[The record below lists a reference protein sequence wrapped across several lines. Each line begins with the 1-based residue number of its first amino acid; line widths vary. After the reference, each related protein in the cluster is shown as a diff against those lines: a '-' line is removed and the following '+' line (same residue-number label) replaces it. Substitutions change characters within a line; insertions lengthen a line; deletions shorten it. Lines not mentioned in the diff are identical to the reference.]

1 MSRQLVQRC
10 NGATAQERLFWSK
23 MARLDQHHN
32 VSIPTLRQVLEQAT
46 RMSKDQ
52 NGDVHELAACAYQ
65 DPIIT
70 LAILRRANSLEFATN
85 RTAIVSLSA
94 AIMRL
99 GWENVAEI
107 MDDLA
112 KITELKSEKR
122 TKWLELHRRNCRR
135 AGIVAR
141 IMSEEL
147 ANDITDYCHTAA
159 LFLSLGDM
167 VAVVSLGSLYV
178 ELAENQPLSR
188 VNYRIAT
195 DYNLDTERVRT
206 DYLHANGAPQ
216 AIIEVVDRN
225 VHSKETSHRLLRPI
239 VFSSAELIEAFDTN
253 KLNKYTSQ
261 QDLPPQSNLRLIK
274 IPPQQY
280 ERMLDKIQSFLEMDR
295 AILDSIKQAELEKT
309 ETIADGEPLSG
320 REKQEDPGTKS
331 EQIKE
336 IASQIAKNLDDP
348 ATTVTAVTG
357 SEDLATV
364 ERLEKLRQ
372 LVERSN
378 SPTPL
383 VSKPLVDT
391 ISLSAG
397 TEELAEKFD
406 IADSIKKRHF
416 NKAAR
421 VIIDETPIP
430 EVSLKKTSDKVKNIS
445 DALKEANDSEQ
456 VLALA
461 LTLLVQNGFENVALI
476 VSSKDKSEGLVI
488 AARGI
493 KGSPGHRFKITA
505 PSSPIAEGYSKV
517 QSANHPSNEQGPL
530 GSSTF
535 AVAPLQLDH
544 TTPVSLYCDCGENA
558 VISFEARRVFRHL
571 VAQVNAL
578 LPSLPGG
585 LLIEVGGLS

>member
-1 MSRQLVQRC
+1 
-10 NGATAQERLFWSK
+10 

-52 NGDVHELAACAYQ
+52 NGDVNELATCAYQ
-65 DPIIT
+65 DPIIA

-112 KITELKSEKR
+112 KIAEWRSEKR
-122 TKWLELHRRNCRR
+122 KKWLELHRRNGRR

-141 IMSEEL
+141 IMAEEL
-147 ANDITDYCHTAA
+147 ANDIVDYSHTAA

-167 VAVVSLGSLYV
+167 AAVVSLGSLYV
-178 ELAENQPLSR
+178 ELAENHPLSR

-195 DYNLDTERVRT
+195 DYNLDPEQLRT
-206 DYLHANGAPQ
+206 DYLHAHGAPQ
-216 AIIEVVDRN
+216 AIIEVLDRN
-225 VHSKETSHRLLRPI
+225 VHAKETSHRLLRPI
-239 VFSSAELIEAFDTN
+239 VLSSAELIEAFDTN
-253 KLNKYTSQ
+253 KLNKYSSQ
-261 QDLPPQSNLRLIK
+261 QELPAQSNLRLIK
-274 IPPQQY
+274 FAPQQY

-295 AILDSIKQAELEKT
+295 AILDSIKEAELET
-309 ETIADGEPLSG
+309 TVIPEEQDVQLERVQA
-320 REKQEDPGTKS
+320 EDAARQS
-331 EQIKE
+331 EQPPE
-336 IASQIAKNLDDP
+336 SSTQGPSGNSEA
-348 ATTVTAVTG
+348 ATGLATV
-357 SEDLATV
+357 SSHEDLATV
-364 ERLEKLRQ
+364 ERLEKLRR
-372 LVERSN
+372 LIERSN
-378 SPTPL
+378 SPEPL
-383 VSKPLVDT
+383 VSAPVVNNQPP
-391 ISLSAG
+391 SAG

-416 NKAAR
+416 NKASR
-421 VIIDETPIP
+421 VVIDETPVA

-445 DALKEANDSEQ
+445 ELLREAEDSEQ
-456 VLALA
+456 ALALA

-476 VSSKDKSEGLVI
+476 VSSKDKTEGLVI
-488 AARGI
+488 AARGP
-493 KGSPGHRFKITA
+493 KGTPGHRFKITA

-535 AVAPLQLDH
+535 AVAPLELDH
-544 TTPVSLYCDCGENA
+544 TTQVSLYCDCGENA

-571 VAQVNAL
+571 VAQVNSL

-585 LLIEVGGLS
+585 LLIEVSGLS